1 MADLSRIQP
10 HMEIIGADGARL
22 GTVDSVEGDRI
33 KLTRPDSGSHRHH
46 HHYISGG
53 LVAGIEGDKVRLSA
67 NADNAA
73 FLEEEQD
80 GSALGEQSIFSWR
93 NVGIG
98 AAAAAVAVGAAAFAW
113 TRRGGGED

>member
-1 MADLSRIQP
+1 MADLSQVQP

-93 NVGIG
+93 NIGLG
-98 AAAAAVAVGAAAFAW
+98 AAAAGVAVAAGAIFYQ
-113 TRRGGGED
+113 RRWSDED